1 MSLNK
6 VQQMVKDELIKLGWF
21 YTEQE
26 NIITKNECYLNL
38 TGSAYSV
45 KPINAFT
52 YTEAEIKEIIRN
64 DYNIALP
71 QKALCAK
78 DSFIDLSNQQYYME
92 KYGWLLCK
100 GRYNSGMVYADY
112 NNPADKNLQML
123 INFVEEIDAI
133 ANRDYLMLRG
143 VKQSLKSI
151 TRKESIFKPIPSSKP
166 FDINSIIQ
174 IKETSTRCDLFK
186 QDALFKV
193 NFILEDIIV
202 VTIINSKGMETSKHY
217 ELDLAV
223 VMAEIK
229 DNNVQLVE
237 LTPTTVD
244 TEDLV
249 WLPFND
255 TDVAVNLP
263 AQIESY
269 VYNDKQKVAIM
280 ECFSKYLNFSVLLNK
295 NISEFSYPVIISM
308 LENNFLIN
316 EMFTQKIRETNAV
329 ILNKYINMGLN
340 PERFFDD
347 TIDSL
352 TLEDLL
358 REALLEADN
367 YKAELSKLNLNEDV
381 IEFLY
386 HYRFAR
392 GEVLDVLCDEST
404 RWQFLLP
411 YLYDRYFDTA
421 LIKKFEQLIKMYAI
435 MSLNGCSLKATFLD
449 AQTKGAL
456 LNYFKVPQ
464 SIEFLGKSWEDFLL
478 ELLNKDTMIEFTEKD
493 IKIKGSIYSIARDV
507 NSVAILDLVGKA
519 VWRCVFINEENIIM
533 HNGSDI
539 YF

>member
-6 VQQMVKDELIKLGWF
+6 IPQLVKEELIKLGWF

-26 NIITKNECYLNL
+26 NIITKNDCYLNL
-38 TGSAYSV
+38 TGGTYKV

-64 DYNIALP
+64 DYNVALP

-100 GRYNSGMVYADY
+100 GRYNSGMAYADY
-112 NNPADKNLQML
+112 NNPDDKNLQML

-143 VKQSLKSI
+143 VKQSLRPI
-151 TRKESIFKPIPSSKP
+151 TRKESVFKPIPSSKP

-202 VTIINSKGMETSKHY
+202 VTIITSKGMETSKHY

-237 LTPTTVD
+237 LTPATVD

-255 TDVAVNLP
+255 IDVAVNLP
-263 AQIESY
+263 AQVEAY
-269 VYNDKQKVAIM
+269 VNNDKQKVAIM

-295 NISEFSYPVIISM
+295 NISEFAYPVIIDM
-308 LENNFLIN
+308 LENNFLID

-329 ILNKYINMGLN
+329 ILNKYVNMGLN

-367 YKAELSKLNLNEDV
+367 YKAELNKLNLNEDV

-392 GEVLDVLCDEST
+392 DAVLDVMCDEST

-411 YLYDRYFDTA
+411 YLYDRYFDIE

-464 SIEFLGKSWEDFLL
+464 AVELLGKRWEDLL
-478 ELLNKDTMIEFTEKD
+478 LDLLNKDTMIEFTEKG
-493 IKIKGSIYSIARDV
+493 IKIKGSIYSIARDI
-507 NSVAILDLVGKA
+507 NSIAILDLVGKA
-519 VWRCVFINEENIIM
+519 VWRCVFINEEKIIM